1 MDDIKELADILKR
14 SHGDE
19 SSLTIK
25 WAVVISIVV
34 LICGFL
40 LVGYITNAGNISKL
54 QSKSEYID
62 EKISKVIQQQES
74 LIATT
79 QLIREDQIRIQ
90 MRGNH

>member
-40 LVGYITNAGNISKL
+40 LVGYITNSSNISKL

-62 EKISKVIQQQES
+62 EKMSTVIQRQES
-74 LIATT
+74 LITT
-79 QLIREDQIRIQ
+79 VQLIREDQIRMQ
-90 MRGNH
+90 MRGNR